1 MGTGAMLQVD
11 PWTKAAECDRAI
23 ELVADPERRIVL
35 ESLRSLWIA
44 LCNELSL
51 LDEPDR
57 ATELSTI
64 TQIHTEL
71 MAACRRAM
79 H

>member
-1 MGTGAMLQVD
+1 MLLVD
-11 PWTKAAECDRAI
+11 PRCKAAECERAI

-44 LCNELSL
+44 MCNPSSL
-51 LDEPDR
+51 VYQPAR
-57 ATELSTI
+57 ASQLSTI
-64 TQIHTEL
+64 AQIHTEL
-71 MAACRRAM
+71 MAVCRTAM